1 MDGVL
6 LVNTGSPD
14 SPAIPDVRRYLNE
27 FLMDERVLDYPPVLH
42 RLIVRGLILPRRP
55 ATSAA
60 AYRSIWW
67 DEGSPLV
74 VISRRVQKLLKEE
87 LGLPVELGM
96 RYRLPTLTEG
106 VSKLVDQGV
115 NHILL
120 APLFPHYAMSTVESI
135 VAATREIVDG
145 LRSPPELTILPP
157 FYNHPAYIEALVASA
172 AVNLGMG
179 YDHLLFSYHG
189 LPERHLRKTDPT
201 GSHCLAGPDCCETP
215 SPAHAL
221 CYRHQVL
228 FTTRR
233 FVQAAGIAEGAYSVA
248 FQSRLGRDR
257 WLQPNTA
264 EVITQ
269 LATSGIR
276 RLLVICPA
284 FVADCLETLEEI
296 GMGGHDRFLAAGGEE
311 YRLVPCLNDN
321 PTWIQVL
328 AMLCRQALLAV

>member
-14 SPAIPDVRRYLNE
+14 SPDPLDVRRYLDE
-27 FLMDERVLDYPPVLH
+27 FLMDERVLDYPGLV
-42 RLIVRGLILPRRP
+42 RRVVVRGFILPRRP

-67 DEGSPLV
+67 DEGSPQV
-74 VISRRVQKLLKEE
+74 VISRRVQKALQDE
-87 LGLPVELGM
+87 LGLPVALGM
-96 RYRLPTLTEG
+96 RYRLPTLAAG
-106 VSKLVDQGV
+106 VAGLVDQGV
-115 NHILL
+115 DRILL
-120 APLFPHYAMSTVESI
+120 APMFPHYAMSTVESI
-135 VAATREIVDG
+135 VVAAREA
-145 LRSPPELTILPP
+145 LAALSTAPELTLLPP

-179 YDHLLFSYHG
+179 YDHVLFSYHG

-201 GSHCLAGPDCCETP
+201 GSHCLASSDCCDVS

-228 FTTRR
+228 FTTQR
-233 FVQAAGIAEGAYSVA
+233 FVQAAGIPDGAWSVA

-257 WLQPNTA
+257 WLQPA
-264 EVITQ
+264 SAGVIDQ
-269 LATSGIR
+269 LAASGVR
-276 RLLVICPA
+276 RLLVMCPA
-284 FVADCLETLEEI
+284 FVADCLETLAE
-296 GMGGHDRFLAAGGEE
+296 MGIEGRERFLAAGGED

-321 PTWIQVL
+321 PIWIQAL

>member
-14 SPAIPDVRRYLNE
+14 SPAIPDVRRYLDE
-27 FLMDERVLDYPPVLH
+27 FLMDERVLDYPPLVR
-42 RLIVRGLILPRRP
+42 RLIVHGFILPRRP

-60 AYRSIWW
+60 AYREIWW
-67 DEGSPLV
+67 DEGSPQV
-74 VISRRVQKLLKEE
+74 VISRRIQKLLKDE
-87 LGLPVELGM
+87 LGLPVELAM
-96 RYRLPTLTEG
+96 RYRLPTLAAG
-106 VSKLVDQGV
+106 VNKLVDQGV
-115 NHILL
+115 DRILL

-135 VAATREIVDG
+135 VAATRETLDG

-172 AVNLGMG
+172 AVNLAMG
-179 YDHLLFSYHG
+179 FDHLLLSYHG

-228 FTTRR
+228 FTTKR
-233 FVQAAGIAEGAYSVA
+233 FVQAAGIAEGAWSVA

-264 EVITQ
+264 DVITQ
-269 LATSGIR
+269 LGTSGVR

-296 GMGGHDRFLAAGGEE
+296 GVGGHDRFLAAGGEE
-311 YRLVPCLNDN
+311 FRLVPCLNDN

>member
-14 SPAIPDVRRYLNE
+14 SPAIPDVRRYLDE
-27 FLMDERVLDYPPVLH
+27 FLMDERVLDYPLLLRKV
-42 RLIVRGLILPRRP
+42 IVRGLILPRRP

-60 AYRSIWW
+60 SYRSIWW
-67 DEGSPLV
+67 DEGSPQV

-87 LGLPVELGM
+87 LGLPVELAM
-96 RYRLPTLTEG
+96 RYRLPTLAEG
-106 VSKLVDQGV
+106 VNKLVGQGV
-115 NHILL
+115 DHILL
-120 APLFPHYAMSTVESI
+120 APMFPHYAMSTVESI
-135 VAATREIVDG
+135 VAATREAVDG
-145 LRSPPELTILPP
+145 LRSPPNLTILPP

-172 AVNLGMG
+172 SVNLGMG

-201 GSHCLAGPDCCETP
+201 GSHCLASPDCCETP

-233 FVQAAGIAEGAYSVA
+233 FVQAAGIAGAAYSVA

-264 EVITQ
+264 DVITK
-269 LATSGIR
+269 LATLGVR

-296 GMGGHDRFLAAGGEE
+296 GVGGHERFLAAGGEE

-321 PTWIQVL
+321 PTWIQTL